1 MPNIQLQFRRG
12 ANTEWASAN
21 PTLAAGELGLET
33 GTGQFKIGN
42 GSTAW
47 NSLGYGGLTGSQGAT
62 GASGAS
68 GESQQTITTITYAN
82 TMNIPAATG
91 EAFLIT
97 ATGNPTI
104 TISGTPANTLLRTV
118 TLIFVH
124 SGAPRTVTWSGSNF
138 RFTDNTAPIMST
150 TSNAVDVLTFFT
162 YDGGARW
169 NGALTW
175 WSNT

>member
-47 NSLGYGGLTGSQGAT
+47 NSLGYGGIVGPAGPTGD
-62 GASGAS
+62 
-68 GESQQTITTITYAN
+68 SQQAITTITYAS
-82 TMNIPAATG
+82 TMNIPATTG

-104 TISGTPANTLLRTV
+104 TISGTLANTLLRTV
-118 TLIFVH
+118 TLVFVH
-124 SGAPRTVTWSGSNF
+124 SGAPRTVTWSGSNIK
-138 RFTDNTAPIMST
+138 FTDNTAPIMST
-150 TSNAVDVLTFFT
+150 VSNAVDVLTFFT
-162 YDGGARW
+162 YDGGTIW